1 MEIHRQSILTATVNR
16 KPTLLQRI
24 SSYRRVVVCKGL
36 AVMIEVVSVKLDN
49 SDVSTKGLQKS
60 SEASQLPTLLE
71 NVSLEFL
78 NRSVLMSLISVL
90 INIL

>member
-1 MEIHRQSILTATVNR
+1 MYRQSILTAVSCSLQGIGSYDRFLFTVW
-16 KPTLLQRI
+16 
-24 SSYRRVVVCKGL
+24 
-36 AVMIEVVSVKLDN
+36 VKLDN
-49 SDVSTKGLQKS
+49 IDESTNGLQKS